1 MKQLNISE
9 LRNKVLVKQ
18 RRRAAVY
25 DEVLKKCHFRIQ
37 RAATNE
43 KYECSYEVPQYVVG
57 LPLYSM
63 QECIDHI
70 KEQLSQN
77 GFTVTYVFPVT
88 LKITWFPP
96 KEEKPR
102 EDEGP
107 STYAIGYKN
116 ERGKFVLRVD

>member
-9 LRNKVLVKQ
+9 LRNQVLMKQ
-18 RRRAAVY
+18 RRRTAVY

-43 KYECSYEVPQYVVG
+43 QYECAYEVPRYVVG

-63 QECIDHI
+63 DECIDHI

-77 GFTVTYVFPVT
+77 GFTVTYMFPVT
-88 LKITWFPP
+88 LQITWFPP
-96 KEEKPR
+96 KVEKPR
-102 EDEGP
+102 DEDAA

-116 ERGKFVLRVD
+116 DKGKFVLRVD